1 MSQHRRENE
10 IIKKKKKMQLIQE
23 GKGKRER
30 MGKQEQMR
38 QIENKKRDDRLNHIY
53 NHIKCKWP
61 NP

>member
-1 MSQHRRENE
+1 MKSL
-10 IIKKKKKMQLIQE
+10 KKKKMQLIQE

-30 MGKQEQMR
+30 MGKQEQMG
-38 QIENKKRDDRLNHIY
+38 QKENKKQDDRLNHIY